1 MAEPPAGLEPLA
13 PLDCAPLLLPLHR
26 ELLSLLGEMHPV
38 DWARRTVARLWSVK
52 DVVAHLLD
60 TDLRRLS
67 FQRDGHPPPEPAE
80 PERGLVAHLDRVNAE
95 WVQATCRLSPQVLI
109 DLLTWSGGRVAAL
122 LSELDPD
129 GPALFGVAW
138 AGEESSTHRFDV
150 AREYT
155 ERWHH
160 QQQIRDAVGARSLT
174 APEWLR
180 PVFDTF
186 VRALP
191 HTYRAVES
199 ADGTALVLRIEG
211 AAGGVWTLTREDG
224 RWRLWSGAATRPA
237 AEAALDQDTA
247 WRLFTKG
254 LEPDLAAR
262 RMRVTGDAALG
273 AHVARML
280 CVMG

>member
-1 MAEPPAGLEPLA
+1 M
-13 PLDCAPLLLPLHR
+13 
-26 ELLSLLGEMHPV
+26 
-38 DWARRTVARLWSVK
+38 
-52 DVVAHLLD
+52 
-60 TDLRRLS
+60 
-67 FQRDGHPPPEPAE
+67 
-80 PERGLVAHLDRVNAE
+80 AHLDRVNAE
-95 WVQATCRLSPQVLI
+95 WVQAARRLSPQVLV

-122 LSELDPD
+122 LAELDPD

-191 HTYRAVES
+191 HTYRGVES

-211 AAGGVWTLTREDG
+211 GAGGVWTLAREGG
-224 RWRLWSGAATRPA
+224 RWRLWSGAAAQPA

-254 LEPDLAAR
+254 LDPEVAAR

-280 CVMG
+280 CVMGYRWRGRRALAAAC